1 MPQFPKT
8 VTYDDTNKPDWLAV
22 IKENNTD
29 PFQLTL
35 TIEDWSRIRF
45 DEVNIEGLLVDLP
58 KAITDTGLT
67 VADVNALITFLRFTA
82 PKITLVL
89 NGTGTDVIEIILPPG
104 LTVADVVKATT
115 GEKIPFFFNT
125 ARNSVVVTVTFAS
138 VVEIELLVRSI
149 QNVLNQAVQTIVS
162 VLVTTSVLQVIFTQ
176 LGEIMK
182 EVREKV

>member
-8 VTYDDTNKPDWLAV
+8 VMYNDTNKPDWIAV
-22 IKENNTD
+22 IKEDETN

-35 TIEDWSRIRF
+35 TIEDWSRMRF

-89 NGTGTDVIEIILPPG
+89 NGTGTDIIEIILPPG
-104 LTVADVVKATT
+104 LTVADVVKAGT
-115 GEKIPFFFNT
+115 GEKIPFFFNI
-125 ARNSVVVTVTFAS
+125 ARNSIVMTVTFAS

-149 QNVLNQAVQTIVS
+149 QNVLNQAVQTIVTI
-162 VLVTTSVLQVIFTQ
+162 LVTTSVLQVIFTQ
-176 LGEIMK
+176 LGDIMK
-182 EVREKV
+182 EVREKI

>member
-1 MPQFPKT
+1 MVQFPKT
-8 VTYDDTNKPDWLAV
+8 ITYDDTNKPDWLAV
-22 IKENNTD
+22 IKENNED

-35 TIEDWSRIRF
+35 TIENWDRIRF

-58 KAITDTGLT
+58 KALADTGLT

-104 LTVADVVKATT
+104 LTIADVVKAGT

-176 LGEIMK
+176 LGDIMR
-182 EVREKV
+182 EVRERV